1 MIEEPTLFDTA
12 PTLLSDT
19 AWTPKDAGETEIE
32 AAAVAARGT
41 RGVKQQALRLY
52 GIAGAHGL
60 TDDDVAALLD
70 EHHPRPDGFPHNPSK
85 IASRRKEL
93 EENRYPTG
101 EHGPALVE
109 PTDDQRR
116 TRRGVHAVVYRITD
130 AGREALAALRSA
142 A

>member
-1 MIEEPTLFDTA
+1 MIEQATLFDTA
-12 PTLLSDT
+12 PALLTDT
-19 AWTPKDAGETEIE
+19 AWTPNDAGETERE

-41 RGVKQQALRLY
+41 RSTKRQALHLY
-52 GIAGAHGL
+52 GLAGVEGL

-70 EHHPRPDGFPHNPSK
+70 RHHPRPDGFPHNPSK

-109 PTDDQRR
+109 ATDEHRR
-116 TRRGVHAVVYRITD
+116 TRRGVSAVVYRITA
-130 AGREALAALRSA
+130 AGREALAALGVA